1 MQSFLNHQTSHAI
14 VFVDLPVSRTNK
26 NPSLYSKIKAQTK
39 KSPPQEIYTLIRM
52 SVLFLFLK
60 IPITVRGNDVLLGMA
75 DSHIYRI

>member
-14 VFVDLPVSRTNK
+14 VFVDLPASRTNK

-39 KSPPQEIYTLIRM
+39 KFPQEIYTLIRM

-60 IPITVRGNDVLLGMA
+60 IPITVRGNDVLLGMT

>member
-14 VFVDLPVSRTNK
+14 VFFDLPVSRTNK
-26 NPSLYSKIKAQTK
+26 NPSLYSKIN
-39 KSPPQEIYTLIRM
+39 SPQQIYTLIRM
-52 SVLFLFLK
+52 SVFFLFLK